1 MQAEPNA
8 IRLGVIHVALHVN
21 DRLASDGCE
30 HQLRFRCDPVRNHHP
45 AVSPTLM
52 VMGRAPPPELVLD
65 PRSGRGVGKVEC
77 AQQYDF
83 HGIATTA
90 EAHWENGLAERH
102 HAILANMFEKLN
114 EPSAIFV
121 ACDAS
126 QKCLKATVNTGSVLR
141 RSTFGT
147 CLDDSV
153 HAACRQLA
161 LVLLPLAW
169 IQAMMLRRRP

>member
-1 MQAEPNA
+1 MWHCTSMTDLPVMDVSTNFDSA
-8 IRLGVIHVALHVN
+8 VILSETTIQP
-21 DRLASDGCE
+21 L
-30 HQLRFRCDPVRNHHP
+30 VRRSWSWAGP
-45 AVSPTLM
+45 
-52 VMGRAPPPELVLD
+52 PPPELVLD

-114 EPSAIFV
+114 VPSAIFV